1 MEFMQPEFANIRVF
15 IIVSNNMLSLSL
27 VNFLSG
33 YFSVMASDENMKV
46 TLQKIDDF
54 RPHHI
59 IFCPDTK
66 LDKHQKILVDMLH
79 AGYINT
85 SVFTSGITPELQ
97 DHLVL
102 HGIKGVLD
110 AAMRPEHM
118 VKAVR
123 RLCDGEIWLDRKSMT
138 RLIKMLPQV
147 NQHLKAS
154 TDGHLLKTLTS
165 REQEIAKIC
174 SNMLGASNKEI
185 AKKLSLNESSL
196 RNYLSSIYST
206 LKLRNRHEFFMFLMR
221 NKDQF

>member
-1 MEFMQPEFANIRVF
+1 MQPEFANIRVF
-15 IIVSNNMLSLSL
+15 IIVANNMLSLSL
-27 VNFLSG
+27 VNFLSS
-33 YFSVMASDENMKV
+33 YFSVMVSDENMKV

-66 LDKHQKILVDMLH
+66 LDKHQKILVDMLR

-97 DHLVL
+97 DQLVL

-110 AAMRPEHM
+110 SGMRPEHM

-123 RLCDGEIWLDRKSMT
+123 RLCEGEIWLDRKSMT

-147 NQHLKAS
+147 NQHFKAS

-174 SNMLGASNKEI
+174 SHLLGASNKEI

-206 LKLRNRHEFFMFLMR
+206 LKLKNRHEFFMFLMR

>member
-1 MEFMQPEFANIRVF
+1 MQPEFANIRVF

>member
-1 MEFMQPEFANIRVF
+1 MQPEFPNIRVF
-15 IIVSNNMLSLSL
+15 IITSNNMLSLSL
-27 VNFLSG
+27 VNFLST
-33 YFSVMASDENMKV
+33 YFSVLTADEDMKV
-46 TLQKIDDF
+46 ALEQIDEF
-54 RPHHI
+54 HPQHI

-66 LDKHQKILVDMLH
+66 LEKNQKLLVDMLH
-79 AGYINT
+79 AGYVNT
-85 SVFTSGITPELQ
+85 SVFTSSITPELQ

-110 AAMRPEHM
+110 SSMRPEHM

-147 NQHLKAS
+147 NQHFKTS

-165 REQEIAKIC
+165 REQDIAKVC
-174 SNMLGASNKEI
+174 SNMLGASNKAI

-206 LKLRNRHEFFMFLMR
+206 LKLKNRHELFMFLMR

>member
-165 REQEIAKIC
+165 REPV
-174 SNMLGASNKEI
+174 SYTH
-185 AKKLSLNESSL
+185 L
-196 RNYLSSIYST
+196 RA
-206 LKLRNRHEFFMFLMR
+206 HETG
-221 NKDQF
+221 